1 MKDYPVLRLR
11 KGREI
16 SLVYRHPWIFSGA
29 LEKTE
34 HKPPHGALVHLHGA
48 DGSVMATGTWSAYSS
63 IAVRIFEFR
72 DSVIDLEWFKRMF
85 EEADYRRVILGY
97 GPGTATTGY
106 RVVFGESDGLPGLVV
121 DRYSDIFVMQLST
134 KGMDNLRSVA
144 VEALTDIFSPR
155 AIIER
160 SDLKVRREERMPM
173 LTQQLLG
180 EPPGLVAFQEKGMH
194 FLAAPAEGQKTG
206 FYLDQKDLRQTI
218 TRYARG
224 RRVLNLFS
232 NSGASG
238 IAAMK
243 GGALSVH
250 NVDCQK
256 EVLDLC
262 EAHAAMNGIDGQHF
276 TTEKA
281 DIFSYFDYSR
291 LGTYDMV
298 ILDPPALIKTKKDLE
313 DGLRAYHFLNRA
325 AIRLLNEGGILVTSS
340 CSHFLKEDEFA
351 LVLRRA
357 SVQAESTLQIL
368 DMVRQ
373 SSDHPQSVYFPEALY
388 LKSFVCLL
396 LPLRHR

>member
-85 EEADYRRVILGY
+85 EEAYYRRYILGY

-121 DRYSDIFVMQLST
+121 DRYNDIFVMQLST

-256 EVLDLC
+256 EALDLC
-262 EAHAAMNGIDGQHF
+262 ETHAAMNGIDGQHF

-281 DIFSYFDYSR
+281 DIFSYFDYSK

-298 ILDPPALIKTKKDLE
+298 ILDPPALIKAKKDLE
-313 DGLRAYHFLNRA
+313 DGLRSYHFLNRA
-325 AIRLLNEGGILVTSS
+325 AMRLLNKGGILVTSS

-373 SSDHPQSVYFPEALY
+373 SPDHPQSVYFPEALY

-396 LPLRHR
+396 LPLRH